1 MSAPHLFT
9 LTGNLL
15 AERTL
20 EFDTWSPGKT
30 QRAQRATFQVGG
42 KGINVSKMLTRL
54 GAANTALCFLGG
66 PTGAECDAWLRERN
80 FAFRGFPTAT
90 PTRSGTVV
98 RGRGHA
104 ETTFFTP
111 DAAPD
116 AAAIR
121 ACAEFLN
128 AQQPGA
134 VLAVSGSIPGWE
146 ASDFDVLRDA
156 LHRWLERG
164 PLVVDTYGPPLAWF
178 ADRAVTFARINRAE
192 LETLAPPTE
201 NRVSSGELLRHARD
215 KFRILRWAISDG
227 PAPVW
232 FANETSDPETIS
244 GPRVRQASATGSG
257 DVMMACV
264 LHARYHQG
272 KSWRDAVAWSLPFAA
287 ANAAHP
293 GVAEFPLPLPNS

>member
-1 MSAPHLFT
+1 VTAPHLFT

-20 EFDTWSPGKT
+20 EFETWAPGKT

-42 KGINVSKMLTRL
+42 KGINVSRMLTRL
-54 GAANTALCFLGG
+54 AAPNTALCFTGG
-66 PTGAECDAWLRERN
+66 QTGAECEAWLRERKLSFHP
-80 FAFRGFPTAT
+80 FATSA

-98 RGRGHA
+98 RGGGHG
-104 ETTFFTP
+104 ETSFFTP
-111 DAAPD
+111 DVAPD
-116 AAAIR
+116 SAALR

-134 VLAVSGSIPGWE
+134 VLAVSGSLPGWR
-146 ASDFDVLRDA
+146 SPDFDVLRDA

-178 ADRAVTFARINRAE
+178 ADRAVTFIRINRAE
-192 LETLAPPTE
+192 LETLVQLPDKKA
-201 NRVSSGELLRHARD
+201 SSGELLRHARD
-215 KFRILRWAISDG
+215 KYRALRWAVTDG

-232 FANETSDPETIS
+232 FVNETSDPETMT
-244 GPRVRQASATGSG
+244 GPRVRQISPTGSG
-257 DVMMACV
+257 DVMLACV

-272 KSWRDAVAWSLPFAA
+272 KSWRDAVAWSLPYAA

-293 GVAEFPLPLPNS
+293 GVAEFPLPNR